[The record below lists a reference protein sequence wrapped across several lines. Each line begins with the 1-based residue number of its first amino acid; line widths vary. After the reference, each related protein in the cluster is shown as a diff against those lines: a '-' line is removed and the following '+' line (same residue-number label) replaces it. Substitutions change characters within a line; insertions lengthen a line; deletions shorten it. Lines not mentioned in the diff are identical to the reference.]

1 MKNFRKFSAL
11 FMLCAALLCGCTQ
24 SNIVSPT
31 AGMVEGAA
39 VPDLET
45 KNDIQ
50 IDWAQM
56 REDLREVYIE
66 PYGTYGDYVMD
77 LDVTYDSDSDTMIL
91 LLPVNSKTT
100 PEIAVAYAQDVLKTS
115 GDLLSEQD
123 FSNEPSK
130 EEGTYYGSYF
140 DKHNVRV
147 QVFPYTSQDDEST
160 YLVNDTIKAGE
171 QREVKAQTK

>member
-11 FMLCAALLCGCTQ
+11 FLLCVALLCGCTQ
-24 SNIVSPT
+24 SNIVSPG
-31 AGMVEGAA
+31 AGTVEGPA

-45 KNDIQ
+45 KEGVE
-50 IDWAQM
+50 IDWSQM

-66 PYGTYGDYVMD
+66 PYGIYGDYVMD
-77 LDVTYDSDSDTMIL
+77 LDVTFDAGSNTMTL
-91 LLPVNSKTT
+91 LLPVTPKTT
-100 PEIAVAYAQDVLKTS
+100 PEIAVAYAQDVLKTC

-140 DKHNVRV
+140 DKHNVKV
-147 QVFPYTSQDDEST
+147 QVFPYASQDDESA
-160 YLVNDTIKAGE
+160 YLVNDTMKSGE
-171 QREVKAQTK
+171 QRALKAQTK